1 MTTATLYSPIL
12 LTHLST
18 LMNHLYSVCVSFSM
32 HVRVCM
38 WERETEGY
46 LNWVASCVY
55 EPIIFTYLS
64 PNDYFEMSKVE

>member
-12 LTHLST
+12 LSHLST
-18 LMNHLYSVCVSFSM
+18 LMNHLYNVLYACVYACVY
-32 HVRVCM
+32 VR
-38 WERETEGY
+38 ERERF
-46 LNWVASCVY
+46 LNCLRVASCVY